1 MVFMLHKKAYS
12 MFIDN
17 WILSI
22 WGYSVTDE
30 SPEDFIA
37 NARKKNCEVKLNTG
51 EKHIACQKNYFFPVT
66 LCVHCYF

>member
-37 NARKKNCEVKLNTG
+37 NARKKN
-51 EKHIACQKNYFFPVT
+51 
-66 LCVHCYF
+66 